1 MEKKTKKELL
11 EEIEAKEAE
20 LKEARETLAKYD
32 QYKQYDEFAD
42 QVGAMYQSFRKAG
55 FSDEQAYELMRD
67 ALYISVGMTKPASSN
82 SNFEHWMKVKRALTK

>member
-1 MEKKTKKELL
+1 MEKKTKKELM

-20 LKEARETLAKYD
+20 LKEARETLAKLD

-42 QVGAMYQSFRKAG
+42 QLGAMHTSFRKAG

-67 ALYISVGMTKPASSN
+67 VLYISVGMTKPASSN
-82 SNFEHWMKVKRALTK
+82 SSFEQLMKIKRALKK